1 MMRIAPPMTTLL
13 AIETSCDETAAAVI
27 EDGRRIL
34 SNVVLSQIDLHQ
46 RYGGVFPEMASR
58 AHVEVIGVVVR
69 DALAQSGKTWSQIA
83 AVAATRGPGLPGSLV
98 VGVNAAKGIALARGL
113 PLIGVNHLEGHIY
126 SHWLETPGAP
136 EPLVYRLESA
146 FESAFPMLVLIVS
159 GGHTELVLM
168 RGHGEYQLVGHTV
181 DDAIGEAFDKV
192 ARMLQLGYPGGPA
205 IEKAAAGG
213 NPSRYRLSR
222 PKVSAS
228 AKTAR
233 ATPASDEYLLSFSGA
248 KTAVLQLVQQHTVNG
263 QLSPNTPVADI
274 AAGFQ
279 DSVTDWLVEKAHR
292 AAQEFGARAVLVG
305 GGVSANQALRDK
317 MKHRFGVSASFPAR
331 SLSTDNAAM
340 IGAAAHFSFVRGIRH
355 DLTLDIEPDLK
366 LG

>member
-1 MMRIAPPMTTLL
+1 MSTLL

-27 EDGRRIL
+27 TDGRRIL
-34 SNVVLSQIDLHQ
+34 SNVVISQIDLHQ

-58 AHVEVIGVVVR
+58 AHVEVIGMVIR
-69 DALAQSGKTWSQIA
+69 DAMVQADKSWRDLDGV
-83 AVAATRGPGLPGSLV
+83 AVTRGPGLPGSLV
-98 VGVNAAKGIALARGL
+98 VGVNAAKGIALARNL

-126 SHWLETPGAP
+126 SHWLESTGAP

-146 FESAFPMLVLIVS
+146 FGSPFPLLVLIVS
-159 GGHTELVLM
+159 GGPTELVLM
-168 RGHGEYQLVGHTV
+168 RDHGDYQLIGHTV

-192 ARMLQLGYPGGPA
+192 ARMMSLGYPGGPA
-205 IEKAAAGG
+205 IEKAAQSG
-213 NPSRYRLSR
+213 NPLRYRLSR
-222 PKVSAS
+222 PKVSVS

-233 ATPASDEYLLSFSGA
+233 SGAALSEEFLLSFSGA
-248 KTAVLQLVQQHTVNG
+248 KTAMLNLVQQHSING
-263 QLSPNTPVADI
+263 QQSPNMPVADM

-292 AAQEFGARAVLVG
+292 ASQEFGARAVLVG

-317 MKHRFGVSASFPAR
+317 MKHRFGVSVSFPHRA
-331 SLSTDNAAM
+331 LSTDNAAM
-340 IGAAAHFSFVRGIRH
+340 IGAAAHFAFVRGVRH
-355 DLTLDIEPDLK
+355 DLSLDIEPELK